1 MKFLRF
7 AFVFLSIFCF
17 GQNGFQIIDEKKT
30 VIPFQLI
37 NNLIF
42 IPLNINGVDLTFL
55 LDSGVNETIL
65 FSLENKEINFNDVEK
80 IKFSGLGE
88 TKNIEG
94 LKSENNLVKIGKN
107 FKDLNH
113 TVFIILDESIN
124 FSSHVGIPVH
134 GIIGYEFFQN
144 LPVEINFNSK
154 KITVF
159 KEEKNFKKKSKK
171 FKEFPIT
178 IEGNKP
184 YITAGVEM
192 TNNRVDSKMLIDL
205 GNSDAVWLFPKLIK
219 DFVYNRPNIDDY
231 LGQGFNGDIFGKR
244 SRIHR
249 LYIGDFTFEKP
260 LTAMPDEYSIQ
271 HLKLVPD
278 RKGSIGSDILKRFTV
293 IFNYPQKKIYLKKNR
308 NFNDPF
314 LFNKSGLEIQHDGVT
329 WERDLVKVETKKN
342 TESSDEIRV
351 YDAREGFQ
359 YNFILKPKYSVAGC
373 RKDSP
378 CYIAGIR
385 KDDKILSINQRKVG
399 DFTLQKINDLLKD
412 EDGTTVHFEIERGG
426 KVMHFSLVL
435 QDPIPYRDTY

>member
-159 KEEKNFKKKSKK
+159 KEEKNFTKKSKK

-184 YITAGVEM
+184 YILAGVEM

-314 LFNKSGLEIQHDGVT
+314 S
-329 WERDLVKVETKKN
+329 
-342 TESSDEIRV
+342 
-351 YDAREGFQ
+351 
-359 YNFILKPKYSVAGC
+359 
-373 RKDSP
+373 
-378 CYIAGIR
+378 
-385 KDDKILSINQRKVG
+385 
-399 DFTLQKINDLLKD
+399 TL
-412 EDGTTVHFEIERGG
+412 R
-426 KVMHFSLVL
+426 
-435 QDPIPYRDTY
+435 